1 MNFNDCQEKVN
12 NALINYG
19 IYPRRQQCPK
29 GKKGNKCRARF
40 GRYQNNSRGGDK
52 DIYFD
57 PVTECGAACKE
68 KKRQQLLLTL
78 KYQGA
83 KTNIKIAPSKLD
95 VAEKNYYVGIYG
107 QSEYND
113 LLLERYSNEINEI
126 SINEKNIFNG
136 QKENMLLLLEYYEK
150 NILLYEKINGLI
162 KKNITENNILI
173 NKIDDIISRRNTNER
188 VIHYDDQQ
196 LQNVK
201 KWKKYNL
208 YFLIFIYIILFSL
221 LLIFRRDLLSY
232 KIVSLFIVLL
242 IIPLLLIPSITRL
255 ILSLYSWIDADAS
268 NMGVNQLL
276 YKILLEMY
284 DELKLFFGIFA
295 APIEILAL

>member
-1 MNFNDCQEKVN
+1 MNFNDCQEKVY

-19 IYPRRQQCPK
+19 IYPRPPQCPK
-29 GKKGNKCRARF
+29 GKKGRKCRAMLAN
-40 GRYQNNSRGGDK
+40 YQNNRGDK
-52 DIYFD
+52 AINIATANKCDK
-57 PVTECGAACKE
+57 ACKE
-68 KKRQQLLLTL
+68 KQRQRELLISQ
-78 KYQGA
+78 YQVA
-83 KTNIKIAPSKLD
+83 QTNVKTAPPNFD

-107 QSEYND
+107 QTEYNN
-113 LLLERYSNEINEI
+113 LLLDRYRNEIKNNTN
-126 SINEKNIFNG
+126 NEKQIFNG

-150 NILLYEKINGLI
+150 NILLDEKLNILI

-208 YFLIFIYIILFSL
+208 YFLIFIYIILFL
-221 LLIFRRDLLSY
+221 LLFIFRRDLLSY
-232 KIVSLFIVLL
+232 KIILLFIILF

-255 ILSLYSWIDADAS
+255 ILSLYNWINDDAS
-268 NMGVNQLL
+268 NIGANQLL
-276 YKILLEMY
+276 YKILLEMS
-284 DELKLFFGIFA
+284 DELKLFFGFFA
-295 APIEILAL
+295 GPIEFLAL

>member
-1 MNFNDCQEKVN
+1 MNFNDCQEKIN

-19 IYPRRQQCPK
+19 IYPRRKQCPK
-29 GKKGNKCRARF
+29 GKKGNKCRARLAS
-40 GRYQNNSRGGDK
+40 YQNNGEEDK
-52 DIYFD
+52 EIDFLS
-57 PVTECGAACKE
+57 VTKCDSACKE
-68 KKRQQLLLTL
+68 KKRQQQLLAI

-83 KTNIKIAPSKLD
+83 KTNVKTAPSKLD

-150 NILLYEKINGLI
+150 NILLNEKINVLI

-208 YFLIFIYIILFSL
+208 YFLIFIYITLFSL

-232 KIVSLFIVLL
+232 KIILLFIVLL
-242 IIPLLLIPSITRL
+242 IIPLFLIPSITRL
-255 ILSLYSWIDADAS
+255 ILSLYNWIGDDTS

-276 YKILLEMY
+276 YKILLEMS
-284 DELKLFFGIFA
+284 DELKIFFGIFA
-295 APIEILAL
+295 APIEFLAL